1 MLISNVNLNESN
13 DVKTDVV
20 EKKAEQ
26 MPQTTSLFVSNEE
39 QIDLYADI
47 IIELLMVHTKGHNE
61 NA

>member
-1 MLISNVNLNESN
+1 MLIPNVNLNESH
-13 DVKTDVV
+13 DVKADVDN
-20 EKKAEQ
+20 KKAEE

-47 IIELLMVHTKGHNE
+47 IIELLMMHTNGHNK